1 MATEELRRTPPYG
14 PAKGML
20 EGLRLLQRSSPSIV
34 DQELL
39 RAHGIARG
47 NEYKVVGAL
56 RYLGLVDE
64 EGRPTERARL
74 LKARGAV
81 QLLNLQQI
89 VRDAYPTLFRKLDL
103 RTATRDDI
111 YNHFLA
117 DLGLAPEMAAK
128 ATRFFLELARAA
140 GFQVGVERHGVDEQL
155 ADTRRAAAS
164 DSTASPRRA
173 RSTAAA
179 LPPSSLRASEGPTL
193 NLVLPAEALSLSEEE
208 LAGFFRRV
216 IRAWRAAATAAAS

>member
-20 EGLRLLQRSSPSIV
+20 EGLRLLQRTSPNLV

-39 RAHGIARG
+39 RTNGIARG

-64 EGRPTERARL
+64 DGRPTERARL

-81 QLLNLQQI
+81 QTLNLQQI
-89 VRDAYPTLFRKLDL
+89 VREGYPTLFRKLDM
-103 RTATRDDI
+103 RTASRDDI

-117 DLGLAPEMAAK
+117 DLGLQPEMAAK

-140 GFQVGVERHGVDEQL
+140 GLQIGVERSDLHDDRPL
-155 ADTRRAAAS
+155 DLRRSAGDAKA
-164 DSTASPRRA
+164 RA
-173 RSTAAA
+173 RVAPVRPAAIEIQRSDA
-179 LPPSSLRASEGPTL
+179 PTL
-193 NLVLPAEALSLSEEE
+193 SIVMPSETVSMSEDE
-208 LAGFFRRV
+208 LAGFFGRV
-216 IRAWRAAATAAAS
+216 IRAWRTAAS

>member
-1 MATEELRRTPPYG
+1 MATEALRRTPPYG

-20 EGLRLLQRSSPSIV
+20 EGLRLLQRTSPSIV

-39 RAHGIARG
+39 RSQGIARG
-47 NEYKVVGAL
+47 NEYKVIGAL
-56 RYLGLVDE
+56 RYLGLIDE

-89 VRDAYPTLFRKLDL
+89 VREAYPTLFRKLDL
-103 RTATRDDI
+103 RSATRDDV

-117 DLGLAPEMAAK
+117 DLGLQPEMAAK

-140 GFQVGVERHGVDEQL
+140 GFQVGVDRAEGHDERVTDLRRPSDL
-155 ADTRRAAAS
+155 AGASRRPRPNQARPAPVELARN
-164 DSTASPRRA
+164 DS
-173 RSTAAA
+173 
-179 LPPSSLRASEGPTL
+179 PTFSI
-193 NLVLPAEALSLSEEE
+193 VLPSETVAMSEEE
-208 LAGFFRRV
+208 LASFLGRL
-216 IRAWRAAATAAAS
+216 IRAWRLAAS

>member
-1 MATEELRRTPPYG
+1 
-14 PAKGML
+14 ML
-20 EGLRLLQRSSPSIV
+20 EGLRLLQRTSPSIV

-39 RAHGIARG
+39 RANGIARG

-64 EGRPTERARL
+64 DGRPTERARL

-81 QLLNLQQI
+81 QTLNLQQI
-89 VRDAYPTLFRKLDL
+89 VREAYPTLFRKLDL
-103 RTATRDDI
+103 RSATRDDI

-117 DLGLAPEMAAK
+117 DLGLQPEMAAK

-140 GFQVGVERHGVDEQL
+140 GFQVGVDRTDTHDERVIDL
-155 ADTRRAAAS
+155 RRTSEAAAS
-164 DSTASPRRA
+164 RRPRATQPRPAPIEVA
-173 RSTAAA
+173 RSDA
-179 LPPSSLRASEGPTL
+179 PSLSI
-193 NLVLPAEALSLSEEE
+193 VLPSETVSMSEEE

-216 IRAWRAAATAAAS
+216 LRAWRAAAS

>member
-1 MATEELRRTPPYG
+1 MATEAVRRTPPYG

-20 EGLRLLQRSSPSIV
+20 EGLRLLQRTSPSIV

-39 RAHGIARG
+39 RSHGIARG

-56 RYLGLVDE
+56 RYLGLIDE

-103 RTATRDDI
+103 RAATRDDI

-117 DLGLAPEMAAK
+117 DLGLQPEMAAK

-140 GFQVGVERHGVDEQL
+140 GFQVGIERADSHDERTAEL
-155 ADTRRAAAS
+155 RRTAEPGSASRRTRTAQPRAVAAEGTRS
-164 DSTASPRRA
+164 DPP
-173 RSTAAA
+173 A
-179 LPPSSLRASEGPTL
+179 LS
-193 NLVLPAEALSLSEEE
+193 LVLPAEALSMSEEE
-208 LAGFFRRV
+208 LAGFFGRL
-216 IRAWRAAATAAAS
+216 IRAWRTATA

>member
-20 EGLRLLQRSSPSIV
+20 EGLRLLQRTSPSIV

-39 RAHGIARG
+39 RSQGIARG

-64 EGRPTERARL
+64 DGRPTDRARL
-74 LKARGAV
+74 LKARGPV

-103 RTATRDDI
+103 RSATRDDI

-117 DLGLAPEMAAK
+117 DLGLQPEMAAK

-140 GFQVGVERHGVDEQL
+140 GFQVGVDRAEGHDERMAELRRGGET
-155 ADTRRAAAS
+155 AAARRPRAAAARTGAIELARS
-164 DSTASPRRA
+164 DAPASP
-173 RSTAAA
+173 
-179 LPPSSLRASEGPTL
+179 TL
-193 NLVLPAEALSLSEEE
+193 SLVLPAETVSMSEEE
-208 LAGFFRRV
+208 LAGYFGRV
-216 IRAWRAAATAAAS
+216 LRAWRAAAS